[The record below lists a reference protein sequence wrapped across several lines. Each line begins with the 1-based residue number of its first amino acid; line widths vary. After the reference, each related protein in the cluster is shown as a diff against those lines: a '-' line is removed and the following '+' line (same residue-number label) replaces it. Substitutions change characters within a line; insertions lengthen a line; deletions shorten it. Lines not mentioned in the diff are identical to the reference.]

1 MNQFENSHE
10 QPFES
15 ALQHSFFK
23 TLENDLNPAEPKEP
37 VGDFFLTEE
46 NLRSNTK
53 KNSDENG
60 EFNDNHKLN
69 ADHFL
74 STRSTKKS
82 ETPTYGGALVPGS
95 NQDYLFSGFFGQKVE
110 MMSPNFY
117 TITKPFPMA
126 EDEKKFSKTYENE
139 KFGSAFESINPKLV
153 SKKPKAEVE
162 NFNGSFFSI
171 SMNKPK
177 NLASNNFNTQMNTS
191 NISNMSGVSS
201 QSTSFNDLVKSVSL
215 TNLNKKKKVLSSEEI
230 QLEKIKKEK
239 EEMQRL
245 RNVNTQ
251 LVEKAKIYNPK
262 PLNPS
267 PLTLI
272 KPFNLSSNNSKM
284 LMKKR
289 LTNTHIDE
297 VNSKIMETM
306 KKKCEG
312 VGEKIKETVFINDT
326 MKLQKTPT
334 NVRYM
339 KKSLGRSVS
348 RSKSPIKKD
357 CEEELMSLSSRIEKY
372 CTISGINPNKPR
384 SRSPLKVCF
393 GNNNHKEN
401 EDKML
406 NLHMNNILNT
416 DSSLGRSTS
425 IRKHFNSNNMS
436 TEEKISKDMNNY
448 KFKARPLNKN
458 IFIKK
463 TPEIESFESV
473 LQKTRMEKQIIDKKE
488 KDLKK
493 MNKVTQIKQN
503 KFIKSINPGNKE
515 NCSASFNRHRTENS
529 NRMNV
534 E

>member
-1 MNQFENSHE
+1 MSHFENRQEHA
-10 QPFES
+10 FES

-23 TLENDLNPAEPKEP
+23 TLENDLHPIEPKEA
-37 VGDFFLTEE
+37 VADFFLTEE
-46 NLRSNTK
+46 NMRSNAK
-53 KNSDENG
+53 KNIDENG
-60 EFNDNHKLN
+60 EFNDNHKFN

-95 NQDYLFSGFFGQKVE
+95 SQDYLFSGFFGQKTE

-117 TITKPFPMA
+117 SITNPFPMA
-126 EDEKKFSKTYENE
+126 EDEKKISKIYEND
-139 KFGSAFESINPKLV
+139 KFGSGCESINSKIV
-153 SKKPKAEVE
+153 SKKPKSENE

-177 NLASNNFNTQMNTS
+177 NLASNNFNSHMNTS
-191 NISNMSGVSS
+191 NILNMSGASNN
-201 QSTSFNDLVKSVSL
+201 STSFNDLVKNVSL
-215 TNLNKKKKVLSSEEI
+215 SNLNKKKKVLSSEEI

-245 RNVNTQ
+245 RNVNSQ
-251 LVEKAKIYNPK
+251 LVEKAKVFNPK

-289 LTNTHIDE
+289 LTNTHIEE

-306 KKKCEG
+306 KKKCEV

-326 MKLQKTPT
+326 MKLQKTPN

-384 SRSPLKVCF
+384 SRSPVKICF
-393 GNNNHKEN
+393 GNNSQN
-401 EDKML
+401 EEKML

-425 IRKHFNSNNMS
+425 IRKHFNSNNLS
-436 TEEKISKDMNNY
+436 TEEKISKDMNNF

-458 IFIKK
+458 IFNKK

-473 LQKTRMEKQIIDKKE
+473 LQKTRMEKQMIEKKE

-503 KFIKSINPGNKE
+503 KFINSVNPGNKE
-515 NCSASFNRHRTENS
+515 NSSSSFNRYRSENN